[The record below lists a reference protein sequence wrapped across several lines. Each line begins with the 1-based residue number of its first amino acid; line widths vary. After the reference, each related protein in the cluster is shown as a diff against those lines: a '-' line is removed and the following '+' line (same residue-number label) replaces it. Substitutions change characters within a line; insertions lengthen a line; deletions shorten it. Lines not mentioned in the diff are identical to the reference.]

1 MESMN
6 ELSCPRYRVILSS
19 SLEVLEQEVN
29 KYMNIGYT
37 PVGGV
42 TVFGPKFGQAIYR
55 ETSA

>member
-1 MESMN
+1 MN